1 MSLRLR
7 SLLLLGAVVIPSLL
21 AAIWAVISTYQRE
34 KDETQRSLRATTRA
48 LALVVDRELGRRE
61 SIAWTL
67 AASPAAVSG
76 DMKALHDQAVPA
88 VRGVGGWTVL
98 FDRQRQLLNT
108 HLPLGSP
115 LHRQPEAYG
124 RLIDKLQGDRAH
136 VTGLIKG
143 PLTGQQL
150 VMVQVPVRQ
159 PGEPV
164 QAPAERSLGVV
175 MLPERLLSLL
185 TEQRLPPGWIA
196 AVLDQNGVV
205 VARSPDHQTWVGQSG
220 TKDMLRR
227 LRLGS
232 EGAFES
238 VSLDGTST
246 AAFFSKSPRYGWA
259 FVIAVPR
266 HVAQASMHQAMMK
279 VGLAG
284 LVLVLLSGA
293 VAIIAVR
300 SILQP
305 MQRLQRSAEALEA
318 GVPVNYEPVGL
329 KEFDALGHALQS
341 ASASLLA
348 SQEVLQR
355 RVDQAV
361 EDTRRAEQ
369 ALSASRRLEA
379 VGRLTGGV
387 AHDVNNLL
395 GVVANNVAL
404 LKRLPP
410 DQHAPRIAAI
420 GRSIDNGKRL
430 TQKLLAFAR
439 RRVSSPAVLDLRAW
453 LPSSLPIL
461 NTSVRTNVHLS
472 VQAGERA
479 VPVEVDATDL
489 EVALVNLAVNASDAL
504 PEGGTIDIALRRT
517 HDHLGAEWAEVSVSD
532 AGHGMSPEVLS
543 QVFEPFFTTKDES
556 RGAGLGLSQVHGFC
570 RQSGGDTLIESRPGE
585 GTTVTMRLPV
595 SSRALPGILSP
606 APLPAVQGKRILYV
620 EDNLELAETT
630 SLMLTNLGY
639 TLHWAS
645 NGEAALARADLESFD
660 LLLTDIVMPGA
671 VNGLALAR
679 AVHHRVPSMPVVLMT
694 GYSREADEAVSAGF
708 KVLSKPCLPD
718 ELATALLQALA

>member
-7 SLLLLGAVVIPSLL
+7 SLLLLGAVVIPSLM
-21 AAIWAVISTYQRE
+21 AALWAVISTYQRE
-34 KDETQRSLRATTRA
+34 KDETLRSLRATTRA

-67 AASPAAVSG
+67 AASPAAIHG
-76 DMKALHDQAVPA
+76 DLKALHAQAVPA
-88 VRGVGGWTVL
+88 VRGVGGWTVM
-98 FDRQRQLLNT
+98 FDRQRQLLNS
-108 HLPLGSP
+108 HLPHGSP
-115 LHRQPEAYG
+115 LHEQPEAYG
-124 RLIDKLQGDRAH
+124 RLMDKLQGDRAH

-150 VMVQVPVRQ
+150 VLVQVPVRRST
-159 PGEPV
+159 

-175 MLPERLLSLL
+175 LQPEYLLGLL
-185 TEQRLPPGWIA
+185 TEQRLQPGWIA

-205 VARSPDHQTWVGQSG
+205 VARSPDHQTWMGKPG
-220 TKDMLRR
+220 TEDMLRR
-227 LRLGS
+227 LKLS
-232 EGAFES
+232 HEGAFES
-238 VSLDGTST
+238 VSLDGTMT

-266 HVAQASMHQAMMK
+266 HVTQASMHQAMLK
-279 VGLAG
+279 VSLAG

-318 GVPVNYEPVGL
+318 GVPVSYVPVGL

-348 SQEVLQR
+348 SQDLLQR
-355 RVDQAV
+355 QVDKAV

-369 ALSASRRLEA
+369 ALAGSRRLEA

-420 GRSIDNGKRL
+420 GRSIDTGKRL

-439 RRVSSPAVLDLRAW
+439 RRVSSPTVLDLRTW

-461 NTSVRTNVHLS
+461 NTSVRSNVHLS
-472 VQAGERA
+472 VQAGEQS

-504 PEGGTIDIALRRT
+504 PDGGTIDIVLRRT
-517 HDHLGAEWAEVSVSD
+517 RDHLGTEWAEVSVSD
-532 AGHGMSPEVLS
+532 HGHGMSPEVLS

-556 RGAGLGLSQVHGFC
+556 RGAGLGLSQVHGFG

-595 SSRALPGILSP
+595 SAKPLPGALPSP
-606 APLPAVQGKRILYV
+606 PLQDAQGKRILYV

-630 SLMLTNLGY
+630 SLMLGNLGY
-639 TLHWAS
+639 SLHWAS
-645 NGEAALARADLESFD
+645 NAEAALARADLASFD

-671 VNGLALAR
+671 INGLALAR
-679 AVHHRVPSMPVVLMT
+679 AVHERVPAMPVVLMT
-694 GYSREADEAVSAGF
+694 GYSREADQAVAAGF

-718 ELATALLQALA
+718 ELAAAVLLALA